1 MAVVIL
7 VAAMLAILLVG
18 FVAATAIGRQQQQR
32 ERVMAVITRGK
43 GMAASAGGK
52 EEGKDKAIAKQRQ
65 VIARKLTEAGK
76 ERDKK
81 KDNVTIRE
89 MMTQAGL
96 EAPMAHFWAASVALA
111 VATWVLLK
119 LFTDWPGI
127 AVIFLVFT
135 AFLGGPRFILKRMA
149 AKRQRR
155 FLEEL
160 PDALDG
166 CVRLL
171 QAGMPMSEAI
181 AMVSREF
188 TGPLREEMLKIY
200 DNQKIGVPLGQA
212 AFETAKRVPLTEVHM
227 FATALQIQSETGSSL
242 SEVLSNL
249 SGVIRAR
256 FRLKRK
262 IQALSSEA
270 KASAGIIGSLPP
282 LVGLGLYLASPNYM
296 DPLFH
301 TVKGH
306 WMLAGCGMWMSCG
319 ILVMKQM
326 INFRI

>member
-1 MAVVIL
+1 MS
-7 VAAMLAILLVG
+7 
-18 FVAATAIGRQQQQR
+18 IGKQQEQR
-32 ERVMAVITRGK
+32 ARVMAVITRGK
-43 GMAASAGGK
+43 GMTAGAKDGDS
-52 EEGKDKAIAKQRQ
+52 KDKALAKQRQ

-81 KDNVTIRE
+81 KDNVTLRE
-89 MMTQAGL
+89 MMTQAGV
-96 EAPMAHFWAASVALA
+96 EAPMSHFWLASLGLA
-111 VATWVLLK
+111 VVSFILMK
-119 LFTDWPGI
+119 LMTDWPPI
-127 AVIFLVFT
+127 AQVFMVFT

-149 AKRQRR
+149 AKRQKK

-188 TGPLREEMLKIY
+188 TGPLREEMMKIY

-249 SGVIRAR
+249 SNVIRAR

-282 LVGLGLYLASPNYM
+282 LVCLGLHLASPGYM
-296 DPLFH
+296 EPLFH

-306 WMLAGCGMWMSCG
+306 WMIAGCGMWMGLG

>member
-1 MAVVIL
+1 MTWVIA
-7 VAAMLAILLVG
+7 VAAMLAILIFGVM
-18 FVAATAIGRQQQQR
+18 AAMAIGKQQEQR
-32 ERVMAVITRGK
+32 RRVLQVITRGK
-43 GMAASAGGK
+43 TSSIK
-52 EEGKDKAIAKQRQ
+52 EESKDKALAKQRA

-76 ERDKK
+76 EKKDHK
-81 KDNVTIRE
+81 KDNVTIRDL
-89 MMTQAGL
+89 MIQAGV
-96 EAPMAHFWAASVALA
+96 EAPTSRYWMASFAFAVVVWALA
-111 VATWVLLK
+111 ALLTSWPPIAIIF
-119 LFTDWPGI
+119 FTF
-127 AVIFLVFT
+127 A

-149 AKRQRR
+149 AKRQKK

-171 QAGMPMSEAI
+171 QAGMPMTEAI

-188 TGPLREEMLKIY
+188 TGPLKEEMLKIY

-212 AFETAKRVPLTEVHM
+212 ALETAKRIPLTEVHM

-242 SEVLSNL
+242 SEVLTNL
-249 SGVIRAR
+249 STVIRAR

-282 LVGLGLYLASPNYM
+282 LVALGLWLASPNYM
-296 DPLFH
+296 EPLFE
-301 TVKGH
+301 TAKGH
-306 WMLAGCGMWMSCG
+306 WYLVGCGMWMGCG

>member
-1 MAVVIL
+1 MAWIIA
-7 VAAMLAILLVG
+7 VAAMLAILIFG
-18 FVAATAIGRQQQQR
+18 AMAAMTIGKQQEQR
-32 ERVMAVITRGK
+32 RRILAVVTRGK
-43 GMAASAGGK
+43 TSSFK
-52 EEGKDKAIAKQRQ
+52 EESRDKQLSKQRA

-76 ERDKK
+76 KKKEQK
-81 KDNVTIRE
+81 KDNVTVRDLMI
-89 MMTQAGL
+89 QAGI
-96 EAPMAHFWAASVALA
+96 EAPTSRYWMASFAFA
-111 VATWVLLK
+111 VAVWVLTTVL
-119 LFTDWPGI
+119 TSWPAI
-127 AVIFLVFT
+127 AVIFFT
-135 AFLGGPRFILKRMA
+135 FAAFLGGPRFVLKRMA
-149 AKRQRR
+149 KSRQKK

-171 QAGMPMSEAI
+171 QAGMPMTEAI

-188 TGPLREEMLKIY
+188 TGPLKEEMLKIY

-242 SEVLSNL
+242 SEVLTNL
-249 SGVIRAR
+249 STVIRAR

-270 KASAGIIGSLPP
+270 KASASIIGALPP
-282 LVGLGLYLASPNYM
+282 LVALGLWLASPNYM
-296 DPLFH
+296 EPLFQ
-301 TVKGH
+301 TDKGH
-306 WMLAGCGMWMSCG
+306 WYLVGCGMWMGCG
-319 ILVMKQM
+319 ILIMKQM

>member
-1 MAVVIL
+1 MTWVIA
-7 VAAMLAILLVG
+7 VAAMLVILIFGVM
-18 FVAATAIGRQQQQR
+18 AAMAIGKQQEQR
-32 ERVMAVITRGK
+32 RRVLQVITRGK
-43 GMAASAGGK
+43 MSSVK
-52 EEGKDKAIAKQRQ
+52 EESKDKQLAKQRA

-76 ERDKK
+76 EKKDHK

-89 MMTQAGL
+89 LMIHAGIDAPTSRFWLASFVFALVVWLMT
-96 EAPMAHFWAASVALA
+96 
-111 VATWVLLK
+111 VLLTSWPPIAIIF
-119 LFTDWPGI
+119 FTF
-127 AVIFLVFT
+127 A
-135 AFLGGPRFILKRMA
+135 AFLGGPRFVLKRMA
-149 AKRQRR
+149 RKRQKR

-171 QAGMPMSEAI
+171 QAGMPMTEAI

-188 TGPLREEMLKIY
+188 TGPLKEEMLKIY

-212 AFETAKRVPLTEVHM
+212 AYETAKRIPLTEVHM

-242 SEVLSNL
+242 SEVLTNL

-256 FRLKRK
+256 FRLRRK

-270 KASAGIIGSLPP
+270 KASASIIGALPP
-282 LVGLGLYLASPNYM
+282 LVALGLWLASPGYM
-296 DPLFH
+296 EPLFQ
-301 TVKGH
+301 TDKGH
-306 WMLAGCGMWMSCG
+306 WYLVGCGMWMGCG

>member
-1 MAVVIL
+1 
-7 VAAMLAILLVG
+7 VAI
-18 FVAATAIGRQQQQR
+18 
-32 ERVMAVITRGK
+32 
-43 GMAASAGGK
+43 
-52 EEGKDKAIAKQRQ
+52 
-65 VIARKLTEAGK
+65 
-76 ERDKK
+76 
-81 KDNVTIRE
+81 
-89 MMTQAGL
+89 
-96 EAPMAHFWAASVALA
+96 
-111 VATWVLLK
+111 K
-119 LFTDWPGI
+119 LFTEWPPI
-127 AVIFLVFT
+127 AVVFMT
-135 AFLGGPRFILKRMA
+135 FAAFLGGPRWVLKRMA
-149 AKRQRR
+149 AKRQKR

-212 AFETAKRVPLTEVHM
+212 AMETAKRVPLTEVNM

-242 SEVLSNL
+242 SEVLTNL
-249 SGVIRAR
+249 STVIRAR

-282 LVGLGLYLASPNYM
+282 LVALGLHLASPNYM
-296 DPLFH
+296 EPLFH
-301 TVKGH
+301 TDKGH
-306 WMLAGCGMWMSCG
+306 WYLFGCGMWMSCG
-319 ILVMKQM
+319 VLVMKQM

>member
-1 MAVVIL
+1 MSMIIL

-18 FVAATAIGRQQQQR
+18 FVAAAAIGKQQQQR

-43 GMAASAGGK
+43 GSLVPGAR
-52 EEGKDKAIAKQRQ
+52 EETKDKQLAKQRAA
-65 VIARKLTEAGK
+65 ISRKLTEAGK
-76 ERDKK
+76 EREKK

-111 VATWVLLK
+111 VVTFVLLK
-119 LFTDWPGI
+119 LMTAWPGI
-127 AVIFLVFT
+127 AVVFAT
-135 AFLGGPRFILKRMA
+135 FIAFLGLPRLVLKRMA
-149 AKRQRR
+149 TRRQKR

-249 SGVIRAR
+249 SNVIRAR

-282 LVGLGLYLASPNYM
+282 LVGLGLFLASPNYM
-296 DPLFH
+296 DPLIH
-301 TVKGH
+301 TDKGH
-306 WMLAGCGMWMSCG
+306 WMLVGCGMWMSCG